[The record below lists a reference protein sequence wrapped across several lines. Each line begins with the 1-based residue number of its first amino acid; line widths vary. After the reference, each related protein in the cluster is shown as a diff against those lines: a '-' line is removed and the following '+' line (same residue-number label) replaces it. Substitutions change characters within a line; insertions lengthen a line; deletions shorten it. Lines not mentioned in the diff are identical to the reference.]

1 MEKRNITRR
10 EFGKTMAAASAVLS
24 FGSFS
29 RATEEPLPIG
39 IQLYTV
45 RDLTRENFKDTLKRV
60 ADIGY
65 PAFEFAGYGGMQA
78 KELKTFLDELGVQA
92 CGTHE
97 GFNSISEDT
106 EAVIEFNKAIGNKYI
121 VCPSMPHLVRK
132 GSAEMV
138 KDFANDLNVVGYKL
152 KKAGMQLCYHNH
164 SFEFEKRDGKTI
176 FDLIFENSEPDLV
189 QVEIDLAWAVQG
201 GADPVK
207 IMDKYPTRVPLLH
220 VKDINKEGKLVP
232 VGEGVVPFKKI
243 FRKAKEIG
251 VDWYIVEQDRS
262 ERPILEAIEISYKNL
277 VKLLS

>member
-1 MEKRNITRR
+1 MQKRTITRR
-10 EFGKTMAAASAVLS
+10 EFGKTMAAAGAVLS
-24 FGSFS
+24 VGSMG
-29 RATEEPLPIG
+29 RAAEQSLPIG

-45 RDLTRENFKDTLKRV
+45 RDLTREKFKDTLKKV

-78 KELKTFLDELGVQA
+78 KELKTFLDELGVKA

-97 GFNSISEDT
+97 GFNGITGDT
-106 EAVIEFNKAIGNKYI
+106 EAIIEFNKAIGNTYI
-121 VCPSMPHLVRK
+121 VCPSMPHLIRQ

-138 KDFANDLNVVGYKL
+138 KDFANDLNVAGYKL

-189 QVEIDLAWAVQG
+189 QAEIDLAWAVHG
-201 GADPVK
+201 GVDPVE

-220 VKDINKEGKLVP
+220 VKDITKDGKLVP
-232 VGEGVVPFKKI
+232 VGKGVVPFKKI
-243 FRKAKEIG
+243 FKKAKEIG
-251 VDWYIVEQDRS
+251 VDWYIVEQDSS